1 MCAFCFCVCVC
12 VCTCLLGGDQAV
24 LGRAED
30 AADEAELVHGE
41 LGSLGDLLL
50 LQQAA
55 DGQTPAVAAG
65 PADGEQGV
73 SACVE
78 GRRWRQRERRGEGLR
93 HGARARR
100 GGKR

>member
-1 MCAFCFCVCVC
+1 MCVH
-12 VCTCLLGGDQAV
+12 TCLLRGDQAV

-55 DGQTPAVAAG
+55 DGQTPAVAAR
-65 PADGEQGV
+65 PAEGEQGV

-78 GRRWRQRERRGEGLR
+78 GGGGDRGRGEG
-93 HGARARR
+93 R
-100 GGKR
+100 G